1 MHKNMKKTLIA
12 IGALTIIA
20 CQQAPKEVKDYV
32 TFSGKI
38 SDKNSDS
45 LLVRSRSYTK
55 KIQVNEDGTFKD
67 TLKVETGLY
76 NIFDGSESST
86 VFLKN
91 GYDLELSLD
100 TKQFDESI
108 KYTGEGAENNN
119 FLAEKSLLEEKLL
132 DQDFSSLDLA
142 GLDTKFAEIETE
154 LNKFY
159 ASKKGID
166 SLAITPFSSNVTRML
181 EGTKKYYANTIVLK
195 QEMSGKPSPT
205 FTDYT
210 NVDGSTTSLEDLKG
224 KYVYIDVWATWCGP
238 CKAEIPSLKALE
250 KEYHDKNITFVSLSV
265 DDDRTHGGSWDKAKE
280 DWKTMVTDKELGGI
294 QIMAPEG
301 WKSQFVQDYK
311 INGIPRF
318 ILIDPAGNVVDPS
331 APRPSD
337 AKIKE
342 VFNTLSI

>member
-1 MHKNMKKTLIA
+1 MKKTLIA
-12 IGALTIIA
+12 IGALSIIA

-38 SDKNSDS
+38 TNQNSDS
-45 LLVRSRSYTK
+45 LMVRSRTYSKTIK
-55 KIQVNEDGTFKD
+55 VNQDGTFKD
-67 TLKVETGLY
+67 TLKVEAGLY

-91 GYDLELSLD
+91 GYDLNLTLD
-100 TKQFDESI
+100 TKQFDETI
-108 KYTGEGAENNN
+108 TYTGEGAENSN

-132 DQDFSSLDLA
+132 DQDFSSMDMAALDA
-142 GLDTKFAEIETE
+142 KFNEIETE
-154 LNKFY
+154 LNQFY
-159 ASKKGID
+159 SSKTDID
-166 SLAITPFSSNVTRML
+166 SLAITPFSSNVSRMM
-181 EGTKKYYANTIVLK
+181 EGTKKYYANTIMLK
-195 QEMSGKPSPT
+195 QEMTGNPSPI
-205 FTDYT
+205 FTDYE
-210 NVDGSTTSLEDLKG
+210 NIDGSKTSLSDLKG

-250 KEYHDKNITFVSLSV
+250 KAYHGKNIAFVSLSV

-280 DWKTMVTDKELGGI
+280 DWKAMVTEKELGGI

-311 INGIPRF
+311 ITGIPRF

-337 AKIKE
+337 DKIKD
-342 VFNTLSI
+342 VFNALSI